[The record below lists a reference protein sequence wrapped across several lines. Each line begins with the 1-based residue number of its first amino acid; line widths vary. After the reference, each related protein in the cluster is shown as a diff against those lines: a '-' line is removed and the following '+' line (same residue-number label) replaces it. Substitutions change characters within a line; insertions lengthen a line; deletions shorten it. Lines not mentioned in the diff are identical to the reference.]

1 MAARVSR
8 FESQR
13 KTRLRLLNAAAK
25 VITAQGYGGAA
36 VDDILAEAEL
46 SKGAMYANFSSKE
59 ALFLA
64 LLDQCLEDQFCS
76 IREIM
81 DRPEPLSDRIAAI
94 GKWAPNFIS
103 DPRGW
108 RLLSTEFWL
117 HAVRN
122 PDIMPQLAARYA
134 LQRQEVA
141 TVIEAGYADIGQTP
155 PLPSLV
161 LASAVIGMING
172 LSVQQVIDPSAVTN
186 QDYPSALAQLLGFS
200 TIDTL

>member
-1 MAARVSR
+1 MTTRVSR
-8 FESQR
+8 IESQQ

-25 VITAQGYGGAA
+25 VFTAQGYGGAA

-46 SKGAMYANFSSKE
+46 SKGAMYANFDSKE
-59 ALFLA
+59 KLFLA
-64 LLDQCLEDQFCS
+64 LLDQCIEDQFRS

-81 DRPEPLSDRIAAI
+81 NRPEPLSDRITAI
-94 GKWAPNFIS
+94 GKWAPNFIP

-122 PDIMPQLAARYA
+122 RDVLPQLAARYA

-141 TVIEAGYADIGQTP
+141 TVIEAGYADVGQTP
-155 PLPSLV
+155 PLSSLV

-172 LSVQQVIDPSAVTN
+172 LSVQQVIDPAAITN
-186 QDYPSALAQLLGFS
+186 QDYPLALAQLLGFG
-200 TIDTL
+200 TIKTP